1 MPLYYQLEGIGS
13 SVGIAEGSAEARC
26 SSSSSSLSFSTYHHH
41 RCHHQM
47 THYHNCL
54 IRGWWSAGYPQGLLH
69 TLPDRSQQCSL
80 VIGLLVRHQQIEA
93 NPSLVPLSPYQKLTG
108 ISMARNYI
116 NRRVLNLI
124 FPVLDNYLHTAGVT
138 NAEKLFDILAP
149 GDGVRIYPQG
159 VRIYPDEIASPE
171 LLRDWHNSG
180 VGIKSLLNA
189 ASITTSYIRVNAA
202 QLDMDQDSAHM
213 VAASKVPMLKPDN
226 GATLPKTV
234 VVEGVEK
241 VMPIT
246 SAEDKG
252 QRRLEVKA
260 RSTLLMGI
268 SNENH
273 LKFNSIKDA
282 KLLLEAVEKRFGEN
296 AATKK
301 TQRNLLKQQYENF
314 TAPRSEMLD
323 QTFDRLQKFVSQLDL
338 LDEKLSQEDVNQK
351 LLRSLSPEWNTHAVV
366 WRNKAE
372 LETMSMDD
380 LYKNLK
386 VYEPKFKGMSS
397 SSSNTQN
404 MAFVSSSKVEC
415 YNCHKRGHFARK
427 CRAPRNQ
434 DNKNKEISRRSVLVE
449 TTTSTALVSCD
460 GLCGYDWSDQA

>member
-1 MPLYYQLEGIGS
+1 
-13 SVGIAEGSAEARC
+13 
-26 SSSSSSLSFSTYHHH
+26 
-41 RCHHQM
+41 
-47 THYHNCL
+47 
-54 IRGWWSAGYPQGLLH
+54 
-69 TLPDRSQQCSL
+69 
-80 VIGLLVRHQQIEA
+80 
-93 NPSLVPLSPYQKLTG
+93 
-108 ISMARNYI
+108 
-116 NRRVLNLI
+116 
-124 FPVLDNYLHTAGVT
+124 
-138 NAEKLFDILAP
+138 
-149 GDGVRIYPQG
+149 
-159 VRIYPDEIASPE
+159 
-171 LLRDWHNSG
+171 
-180 VGIKSLLNA
+180 
-189 ASITTSYIRVNAA
+189 
-202 QLDMDQDSAHM
+202 MDQDSAHM

-415 YNCHKRGHFARK
+415 YNCHKRRHFARE

-434 DNKNKEISRRSVLVE
+434 DNKNKEISKRSVLVE

-460 GLCGYDWSDQA
+460 GLGGYDWSD